1 MSRTMRAM
9 VYRAENAI
17 GVEDR
22 PVATI
27 LAPTDAIIRMTKTTI
42 CGTDLGIW
50 KGKNPEI
57 AEVATQKT
65 GQFNGRILGHE
76 GIGIVEETGS
86 AVQRFKKGDK
96 VIVSCVSRC
105 GTCSFGERS
114 AMRALPIGI
123 TAAPATPARK
133 RSA

>member
-65 GQFNGRILGHE
+65 GQFNGRAVDRHPIDQIAFRKNADDLSVIDHRHTADSPFGQQLHRQLLPNYYHGH
-76 GIGIVEETGS
+76 
-86 AVQRFKKGDK
+86 R
-96 VIVSCVSRC
+96 R
-105 GTCSFGERS
+105 
-114 AMRALPIGI
+114 
-123 TAAPATPARK
+123 
-133 RSA
+133 

>member
-22 PVATI
+22 PVPTI

-76 GIGIVEETGS
+76 GIGIVHVVVRIGAGVTVAHG
-86 AVQRFKKGDK
+86 
-96 VIVSCVSRC
+96 VSRL
-105 GTCSFGERS
+105 S
-114 AMRALPIGI
+114 PV
-123 TAAPATPARK
+123 PPW
-133 RSA
+133 